1 VLAFLDM
8 GFAEMVVCAL
18 VALVLFG
25 GRLPEVMRNLGATY
39 RNFRKGMEDLKHQAG
54 VDVRM
59 PPIGPAKP
67 YAPMP
72 PPRRDPAFPPPEPAA
87 LPVAAAA
94 PPAASAA
101 APPAAP
107 PTSASAGAPNPA
119 PPAGAGDDE
128 PPLV

>member
-1 VLAFLDM
+1 MTVLAFLDM
-8 GFAEMVVCAL
+8 GFAEMVVCGF

-39 RNFRKGMEDLKHQAG
+39 RNFRKGMEDLKQQAG

-59 PPIGPAKP
+59 PTLGSSKP

-72 PPRRDPAFPPPEPAA
+72 APTPDPAMRPAA
-87 LPVAAAA
+87 RPLGEAPVATAITGDDALVPPKAA
-94 PPAASAA
+94 PA
-101 APPAAP
+101 
-107 PTSASAGAPNPA
+107 PA
-119 PPAGAGDDE
+119 PRPDDD

>member
-1 VLAFLDM
+1 MTVLAFLDM
-8 GFAEMVVCAL
+8 GFAEMVVCGF

-39 RNFRKGMEDLKHQAG
+39 RNFRKGMEDLKQQAG

-59 PPIGPAKP
+59 PTLGSSKP

-72 PPRRDPAFPPPEPAA
+72 APTPDPAMRPAA
-87 LPVAAAA
+87 RPADVVTTTPAVTGDDALLPPKPAAA
-94 PPAASAA
+94 S
-101 APPAAP
+101 
-107 PTSASAGAPNPA
+107 TSAPR
-119 PPAGAGDDE
+119 GDDD